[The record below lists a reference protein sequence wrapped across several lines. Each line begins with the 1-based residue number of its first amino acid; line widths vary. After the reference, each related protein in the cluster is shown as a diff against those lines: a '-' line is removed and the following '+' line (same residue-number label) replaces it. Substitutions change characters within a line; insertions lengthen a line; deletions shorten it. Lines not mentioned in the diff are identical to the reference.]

1 MHGLDDR
8 YSIHEE
14 GYSLERVWYIGSHEP
29 SDIPMDRIII
39 TSTNNSVV
47 QDPKIKRIVVLV
59 SLRIEINVGVQ
70 YNGGLLPDII
80 LSTRCSYIGEPF

>member
-8 YSIHEE
+8 DSILHDK

-29 SDIPMDRIII
+29 SGITMDRIII

-47 QDPKIKRIVVLV
+47 QD
-59 SLRIEINVGVQ
+59 S
-70 YNGGLLPDII
+70 
-80 LSTRCSYIGEPF
+80 